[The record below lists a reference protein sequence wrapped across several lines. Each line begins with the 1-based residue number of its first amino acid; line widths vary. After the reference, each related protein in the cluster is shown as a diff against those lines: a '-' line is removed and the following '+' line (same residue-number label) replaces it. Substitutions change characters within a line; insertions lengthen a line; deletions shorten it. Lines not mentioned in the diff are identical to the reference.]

1 MLDLLFTDALV
12 VDGSGAPPFPAHV
25 GVAAGQIALMRRL
38 VHSGLLAAPDET
50 DAASTSTD
58 LPPAVRVVPAA
69 GRVLAPGFID
79 VHTHSDLAPF
89 TDVWMDSALRQ
100 GVTTVVVGNCGG
112 CAWPRRALPDLVT
125 MLGIAAD
132 ALGGGW
138 DSAAAYLDAVD
149 AAAPAC
155 NVAALAGFGSLRTG
169 VMGHERRPATPGE
182 IDAMRGLLAEALGAG
197 ALGMST
203 GLIYV
208 PDMYASTDEVAEVA
222 AAMAPHG
229 GIYTTHMRAEGK
241 LLFDAVRETLAIGER
256 AHVHPHVSHLKLE
269 GRFAWGRTD
278 HLLDLVLGSGAST
291 DQYPYTAWE
300 TDLASFLPPWA
311 PVRDLTAL
319 TADPATR
326 RRLVAS
332 IEEGEEGWESSIA
345 GAGWELIVLEDKV
358 EGLAGRTI
366 ADAAAERDQAPVDF
380 AIDLL
385 RRYPAMACSGHTMR
399 EEDVR
404 TILARSDVMVGSDG
418 MAVSPEGP
426 LAGTLL
432 HPRSYGT
439 FPRVLGR
446 YARDEG
452 LLTLE
457 AAVHKMTG
465 LPAGVFGLDGRG
477 GVAEGAAAD
486 LVLFDP
492 AAVAD
497 TATFSA
503 PHAYP
508 DGVDLVAVNGRVAWD
523 GTRRERAGRA
533 LRRGASLTHA

>member
-1 MLDLLFTDALV
+1 MLDLLVTDARV
-12 VDGSGAPPFPAHV
+12 VDGTGAPSYTAHV
-25 GVAAGQIALMRRL
+25 GVAGGAIVFIRRT
-38 VHSGLLAAPDET
+38 S
-50 DAASTSTD
+50 ASAQD
-58 LPPAVRVVPAA
+58 LPPAARVVP
-69 GRVLAPGFID
+69 GRGRALAPGFID

-89 TDVWMDSALRQ
+89 TDGWMDSALRQ

-125 MLGIAAD
+125 MLGVSAD
-132 ALGGGW
+132 SLGGGW

-149 AAAPAC
+149 AAAPVC

-169 VMGHERRPATPGE
+169 VMGHERRPATAAE
-182 IDAMRGLLAEALGAG
+182 IDAMRAGLAEALQAG

-208 PDMYASTDEVAEVA
+208 PDMYAPTEEVAAVA
-222 AAMAPHG
+222 AAMAPYG

-241 LLFDAVRETLAIGER
+241 LLFDAVRETLAIG
-256 AHVHPHVSHLKLE
+256 ALAGVHPHVSHLKLE

-278 HLLDLVLGSGAST
+278 ELLDLVLGGGAST

-311 PVRDLTAL
+311 PVSELDEL
-319 TADPATR
+319 TADPETR
-326 RRLVAS
+326 KRLVAS
-332 IEEGEEGWESSIA
+332 IEEGEEDWESSVA
-345 GAGWELIVLEDKV
+345 GAGWELVVLEDA
-358 EGLAGRTI
+358 EGFVGRTI
-366 ADAAAERDQAPVDF
+366 AEAGDESGKRPVDF
-380 AIDLL
+380 TLDLL
-385 RRYPAMACSGHTMR
+385 KRHPSAAVSGHSMR
-399 EEDVR
+399 EDDVR
-404 TILARSDVMVGSDG
+404 TILARPDVMVGSDG

-426 LAGTLL
+426 LATTLL

-446 YARDEG
+446 YARDAG

-465 LPAGVFGLDGRG
+465 LPSSVFGLEGRG
-477 GVAEGAAAD
+477 AIAEGATAD

-497 TATFSA
+497 TATFAA

-508 DGVDLVAVNGRVAWD
+508 EGIDLVVVNGQVAWD
-523 GTRRERAGRA
+523 GQRRDRAGRA
-533 LRRGASLTHA
+533 VRRTQP

>member
-25 GVAAGQIALMRRL
+25 GVAGGHIALLRRL
-38 VHSGLLAAPDET
+38 GHSGLPAAPDET
-50 DAASTSTD
+50 DAASASTD
-58 LPPAVRVVPAA
+58 LPPAARVVPTA
-69 GRVLAPGFID
+69 GRALAPGFID

-125 MLGIAAD
+125 MLGIDAD

-182 IDAMRGLLAEALGAG
+182 IDAMRGLLAEALQAG

-208 PDMYASTDEVAEVA
+208 PDMYASTDEVAAVA
-222 AAMAPHG
+222 GAMAPYG
-229 GIYTTHMRAEGK
+229 GIYTTHMRAEGR
-241 LLFDAVRETLAIGER
+241 LLFDAVRETLAIGEQ
-256 AHVHPHVSHLKLE
+256 AQVHAHVSHLKLE
-269 GRFAWGRTD
+269 GRFAWGRVD
-278 HLLDLVLGSGAST
+278 ELLDLVLGSGAST

-311 PVRDLTAL
+311 PVGELTAL

-326 RRLVAS
+326 RRLIDS

-366 ADAAAERDQAPVDF
+366 ADAAPTAA
-380 AIDLL
+380 
-385 RRYPAMACSGHTMR
+385 RRQSTSPSPCCSGIQPWPAAGTPCAK
-399 EEDVR
+399 R
-404 TILARSDVMVGSDG
+404 TSGRSSRARDVMVGSDG

-446 YARDEG
+446 YVRDEG

-465 LPAGVFGLDGRG
+465 LPAGVFALDGRG
-477 GVAEGAAAD
+477 VRRRGGGRGPRALRPRRRRRHGD
-486 LVLFDP
+486 LLR
-492 AAVAD
+492 
-497 TATFSA
+497 A
-503 PHAYP
+503 PRLP
-508 DGVDLVAVNGRVAWD
+508 GGRRPR
-523 GTRRERAGRA
+523 RRERPRRVGRRPPGA
-533 LRRGASLTHA
+533 RRSRPAPGRKPTHA